1 MGIRF
6 RKSINFGPFKATVSK
21 SGISYSAGI
30 AGARVTKR
38 ADGRVQATAGLPG
51 TGLYYTETHKVP
63 ETSEK
68 PKKKVLPK
76 ILIGA
81 VILIIAISIF

>member
-6 RKSINFGPFKATVSK
+6 RKSVNFGPFRATISK
-21 SGISYSAGI
+21 SGISYSAGV

-38 ADGRVQATAGLPG
+38 ADGRIQTTAGIPG
-51 TGLYYTETHKVP
+51 TGAYYTETHKTA
-63 ETSEK
+63 ETYEK
-68 PKKKVLPK
+68 PKKRVFPK

-81 VILIIAISIF
+81 VILILLISIF